1 MQAKTESLVNQYD
14 NNMDEKKQII
24 GVYIKLIANDN
35 KYTIVRDPNKLKE
48 TYNDLILINPYME
61 HIIPTL
67 YKDMNKFRY

>member
-67 YKDMNKFRY
+67 YKDMNN